1 MYPVTCLSIVVCV
14 VLFFLIQK
22 EERYERDTTILSQY
36 SLIPMQVKRGQWYRL
51 FTSAFLHR
59 DPAHLVMNMIAL
71 YNLGSLLERILG
83 PYRFF
88 AALLFSILG
97 GSLFVTMRSKPM
109 TRTIGISGGL
119 YGLLMVYFIFL
130 WRAGLLMNTGIRA
143 AVLRTV
149 LINLMISF
157 MPGVSLN
164 GHVGG
169 SLAGILIGIIF
180 TMF

>member
-71 YNLGSLLERILG
+71 YNLGTLMERLLG
-83 PYRFF
+83 PGRYLI
-88 AALLFSILG
+88 ALLFSIF
-97 GSLFVTMRSKPM
+97 GSGLFITYREQKN
-109 TRTIGISGGL
+109 TRTIGISGGI
-119 YGLLMVYFIFL
+119 YGLLMVYFLFL
-130 WRAGLLMNTGIRA
+130 WRFGLLQNPGIRSS
-143 AVLRTV
+143 VLRTV
-149 LINLMISF
+149 FINLMISF